1 MRQVRTGVTEAA
13 QALIAMMNRWGRI
26 DRQGP
31 GERERE
37 RERERTNP
45 AHDRCFQMEKIK
57 DRSQINFILNYSF
70 SRFIS
75 CLIKSK
81 E

>member
-37 RERERTNP
+37 RERENKP
-45 AHDRCFQMEKIK
+45 
-57 DRSQINFILNYSF
+57 SS
-70 SRFIS
+70 
-75 CLIKSK
+75 
-81 E
+81 

>member
-37 RERERTNP
+37 RKRENKP
-45 AHDRCFQMEKIK
+45 
-57 DRSQINFILNYSF
+57 SS
-70 SRFIS
+70 
-75 CLIKSK
+75 
-81 E
+81 

>member
-37 RERERTNP
+37 KEREQTQLMTISIN
-45 AHDRCFQMEKIK
+45 
-57 DRSQINFILNYSF
+57 RSLM
-70 SRFIS
+70 
-75 CLIKSK
+75 
-81 E
+81 